1 MWQHP
6 TEAHFLNDVTDNF
19 SLTFCRGP
27 VLVSVST
34 YKRAFEIAP
43 GTHNM
48 AIYNQDTGNIIFDY
62 LFENKILSLL

>member
-1 MWQHP
+1 M
-6 TEAHFLNDVTDNF
+6 
-19 SLTFCRGP
+19 
-27 VLVSVST
+27 LVSVLT